1 VIRLRKH
8 TILAVLTVALFFAMS
23 SVAYANFGPHGGY
36 SDDTDSCAACHR
48 AHTSFSPIQRTE
60 YLDGIPTGNAVGSA
74 LLVSSSQ
81 NMREFCTVCHG
92 NDAPGASTNVI
103 AGVFDSGPSAPDGIL
118 ANPGAGVLYETNSTF
133 GGTLNA
139 GGFRYLGGNDPV
151 TSMHSMSPESGST
164 ILTGT
169 TAPLWGFGS
178 SASTSRQYLSEFSC
192 TSCHDPH
199 GSTNY
204 RLLKDSLPGGAVGG
218 FNAAGQ
224 PDPFVIS
231 SEEGFPQ
238 LGWQRGEAGALQ
250 MAAYRP
256 NYTAPQYRN
265 TGLQGENISGWC
277 AGCHQRYDESGTAW
291 NYQGYLGD
299 GGTAGA
305 FTNQVGAQA
314 FHRHPVNRPVA
325 NFPNSSLSREPV
337 MDGLIPLERTM
348 ADPAQ
353 TTTQSTWGYGDM
365 IGCLTC
371 HRAHGT
377 SATMSG
383 WAESSLVHTSA
394 AGATTWTVEITPGSG
409 GVNPNQSSSLLR
421 ADNRGVCQRC
431 HNM

>member
-1 VIRLRKH
+1 M
-8 TILAVLTVALFFAMS
+8 ILAALTVALFFAMS
-23 SVAYANFGPHGGY
+23 SVAYAQFGPHGGY
-36 SDDTDSCAACHR
+36 STDTDSCAACHR
-48 AHTSFSPIQRTE
+48 AHTSFSPIERNI
-60 YLDGIPTGNAVGSA
+60 YLDGEQIARGGSA
-74 LLVSSSQ
+74 LLVSSAQ

-92 NDAPGASTNVI
+92 NDAPGASTNVM
-103 AGVFDSGPSAPDGIL
+103 AGIFDGAPSAPHGDR

-139 GGFRYLGGNDPV
+139 GGFQYLGGTNRV
-151 TSMHSMSPESGST
+151 TSMHSMAPEAGSSV
-164 ILTGT
+164 LTGT
-169 TAPLWGFGS
+169 VAPLWGFGS
-178 SASTSRQYLSEFSC
+178 SVTQAQAILSEFTC

-204 RLLKDSLPGGAVGG
+204 RLLRESLPGGAVGG

-231 SEEGFPQ
+231 SEEGFPV
-238 LGWQRGEAGALQ
+238 LGWLRGEAGAAQ

-265 TGLQGENISGWC
+265 RGRIDRGISAWC
-277 AGCHQRYDESGTAW
+277 AGCHERYDERGTAW
-291 NYQGYLGD
+291 NYEGFLGA
-299 GGTAGA
+299 GGAAGS
-305 FTNQVGAQA
+305 FSNQVGEQV
-314 FHRHPVNRPVA
+314 FHRHPVNVGVGR
-325 NFPNSSLSREPV
+325 FPSSSLSREPV
-337 MDGLIPLERTM
+337 IDTLIPLERTM
-348 ADPAQ
+348 AAAAQ

-377 SATMSG
+377 SAQMGG
-383 WAESSLVHTSA
+383 WAESGLVHNPS
-394 AGATTWTVEITPGSG
+394 GPTTWTVEITPGSG

-421 ADNRGVCQRC
+421 VDDRGVCQRC